1 MSRERLL
8 KFLVA
13 PAVIFS
19 FFAGVLPML
28 FALRNSFYNINVRMP
43 HLPVNFIGLENF
55 STILRD
61 GRFQVALRNSFTF
74 SFFGTMGA
82 LGLGFLFALILY
94 FYFRDKK
101 IILTILSTLLILPA
115 LTGQITVAYM
125 WDLLYHPVLGLFSHI
140 SRSLGFGTIEFLSS
154 RRLAMPSVIVTHV
167 WQWSGFIA
175 LFLYA
180 GLASLPEDFFEEAKV
195 MGATFTQT
203 LRYIVLPNL
212 KGLFLAGMLLKFML
226 SLRSFELIRVMTGG
240 GPGIATETADMYLYW
255 LAVEGRG
262 LLSRASAG
270 AIIMLVF
277 TIAIFL
283 VIVNFYQKQRT
294 EGT

>member
-1 MSRERLL
+1 MSKEKLL

-19 FFAGVLPML
+19 FIAGVLPML
-28 FALRNSFYNINVRMP
+28 YALRNSFYNVNVRMP
-43 HLPVNFIGLENF
+43 HLPVDFIWLENF
-55 STILRD
+55 TVILRD
-61 GRFQVALRNSFTF
+61 GRFLRALRNSLTF
-74 SFFGTMGA
+74 SFFGTLGA
-82 LGLGFLFALILY
+82 LLLGFVFSLILY
-94 FYFRDKK
+94 FYFRERK
-101 IILTILSTLLILPA
+101 IILTLLSTLLILPA

-125 WDLLYHPVLGLFSHI
+125 WDLLYHPTLGLFNHVI
-140 SRSLGFGTIEFLSS
+140 RSLGFGTVGFLSS
-154 RRLAMPSVIVTHV
+154 RSLAMPSIVFTHV
-167 WQWSGFIA
+167 WQWSGFVA

-180 GLASLPEDFFEEAKV
+180 GLSSLPVDFFEEAKV
-195 MGATFTQT
+195 MGASFTQT
-203 LRYIVLPNL
+203 LRFIIVPNL
-212 KGLFLAGMLLKFML
+212 KGLFLAVMLLKFML

-270 AIIMLVF
+270 AIIMLVI

-283 VIVNFYQKQRT
+283 VIINIYQKQKMEVT
-294 EGT
+294 